1 MRRLLLLL
9 LVIAGATAVAVWAHR
24 DPGYLLLARGAWSV
38 EMSLTV
44 AVVAALLAFVLG
56 YLLVRL
62 AANLVDAPGTLRHWR
77 RRRRTLRG
85 MELLRRGEIEFAE
98 GHWPAAERH
107 LERAARRG
115 THSLPAWIGAARAA
129 QRQHAHQRRDDYLNR
144 AHRSEPDADLAV
156 LLTRAELQL
165 AHGQYE
171 ESLAS
176 LLHLRSLAPRHRY
189 VLALLARLY
198 RAQEAWRELAEL
210 LPELRRR
217 QALTDDELVELER
230 RTWAHRLE
238 QAEAGGRRE
247 ELLEVWDAIP
257 RQRRNEAALIG
268 RYAAAL
274 HRLGSGGD
282 AEVVLRRWLRHHWDP
297 AVVRLYGLVH
307 GADPADQLKT
317 AEKWLHGHEGEADLL
332 LTLGRLSFRR
342 ELWGKARH
350 YLETSL
356 AAESRVETHR
366 ELAVLLER
374 LGETEAAGD
383 HWRRGVEA
391 ALAAGSG
398 DATVPQS
405 PAGSKASA

>member
-9 LVIAGATAVAVWAHR
+9 LVIAGATAVAIWAHR
-24 DPGYLLLARGAWSV
+24 DPGYLLLARGPWSV

-44 AVVAALLAFVLG
+44 AVVAALFAFIVG
-56 YLLVRL
+56 YSLVRL
-62 AANLVDAPGTLRHWR
+62 AANLLDAPGTLRHWR

-85 MELLRRGEIEFAE
+85 MGLLRRGEIEFAE
-98 GHWPAAERH
+98 GRWPAAERH

-115 THSLPAWIGAARAA
+115 SHSLPAYIGAARAA
-129 QRQHAHQRRDDYLNR
+129 QRQHAHERRDDYLNR

-165 AHGQYE
+165 AHRQYE

-176 LLHLRSLAPRHRY
+176 LLHLRSIAPRHRY

-198 RAQEAWRELAEL
+198 RAQGAWTELADL
-210 LPELRRR
+210 LPELRKR
-217 QALTDDELVELER
+217 QALGNEELVELER
-230 RTWAHRLE
+230 TTWAHRLE
-238 QAEAGGRRE
+238 RAEAGGRRE
-247 ELLEVWDAIP
+247 ELLDVWDAIP
-257 RQRRNEAALIG
+257 RQRRSEAALVG

-274 HRLGSGGD
+274 HRLGGGGD
-282 AEVVLRRWLRHHWDP
+282 AEVVLRRWLKHHWDP

-307 GADPADQLKT
+307 GADPAHQLSV
-317 AEKWLHGHEGEADLL
+317 AEKWLRGHEGEADLL

-356 AAESRVETHR
+356 DTESRVETHR

-374 LGETEAAGD
+374 LGENEAAIK

-391 ALAAGSG
+391 ALATGS
-398 DATVPQS
+398 DDLAAQS

>member
-9 LVIAGATAVAVWAHR
+9 LVIAGATAVAIWAHR
-24 DPGYLLLARGAWSV
+24 DPGYLLLARGPWSV

-44 AVVAALLAFVLG
+44 AVVAALFAFIVG
-56 YLLVRL
+56 YFLVRL
-62 AANLVDAPGTLRHWR
+62 AANLLDAPGTLRHWR

-85 MELLRRGEIEFAE
+85 MGLLRRGEIEFAE
-98 GHWPAAERH
+98 GRWPAAERH
-107 LERAARRG
+107 LVRAARRG
-115 THSLPAWIGAARAA
+115 THSLPAYIGAARAA
-129 QRQHAHQRRDDYLNR
+129 QRQHAHERRDDYLNR

-176 LLHLRSLAPRHRY
+176 LLHLRSIAPRHRY

-198 RAQEAWRELAEL
+198 RAQEAWAELADL
-210 LPELRRR
+210 LPELRKR
-217 QALTDDELVELER
+217 QALGDEELVQLER
-230 RTWAHRLE
+230 TTWAHRLE
-238 QAEAGGRRE
+238 KAEAGGRRE
-247 ELLEVWDAIP
+247 ELLDVWDAIP
-257 RQRRNEAALIG
+257 RQRRSEAALVG

-282 AEVVLRRWLRHHWDP
+282 AEVVLRRWLKHHWDP

-307 GADPADQLKT
+307 GADPAHQLSV
-317 AEKWLHGHEGEADLL
+317 AEKWLRGHEGEADLL

-356 AAESRVETHR
+356 KAEPRVETHR

-374 LGETEAAGD
+374 LGEAEAAIN
-383 HWRRGVEA
+383 HWRHGVEVA
-391 ALAAGSG
+391 LVAGNSDLAA
-398 DATVPQS
+398 QS